1 MKQLTTNGSVGKSYS
16 SGPGATDKHQTP
28 VCNRQISPVCDVT
41 FTSQK
46 GDVKV
51 CLYHMPVRQLSMN
64 GWLVTV
70 TQVAEADGCWWLFQI
85 ATGFAD
91 IPRIVRIFPELCHQ
105 YWAKLFRGTP
115 PQYCR
120 RLSLQNSTPFF
131 SELHSEDNLEF
142 SEFQ

>member
-1 MKQLTTNGSVGKSYS
+1 MKQLSTNGSVGKSYS

-28 VCNRQISPVCDVT
+28 VCNRQTSPVCDVT
-41 FTSQK
+41 LTSQT

-51 CLYHMPVRQLSMN
+51 GSYHMPVRQLSMN

-91 IPRIVRIFPELCHQ
+91 IPRIVRIFLELRE
-105 YWAKLFRGTP
+105 YF
-115 PQYCR
+115 
-120 RLSLQNSTPFF
+120 QNCATNIGPNYSAGP
-131 SELHSEDNLEF
+131 LPNIADV
-142 SEFQ
+142 